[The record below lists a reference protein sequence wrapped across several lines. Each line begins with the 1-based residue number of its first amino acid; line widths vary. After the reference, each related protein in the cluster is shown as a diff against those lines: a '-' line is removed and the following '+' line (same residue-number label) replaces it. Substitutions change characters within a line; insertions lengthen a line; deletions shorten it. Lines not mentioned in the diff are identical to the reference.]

1 MKILQAYRYQLRPT
15 ESQRRNMARFAGC
28 RRFVYNRAL
37 ALQKERYAKGQ
48 RRLGFGELC
57 KELTSWKRQDDTSFL
72 RSAPAQVLQQG
83 LMDLDKAYKNHFAE
97 RASVPRFRKRGR
109 RDGFRYP
116 QPSQIKLDETNARIF
131 LPKLGWMKYRK
142 SRLISG
148 AIRQVTVVGKNGK
161 WFVNIQTERD
171 VEKPMHPSN
180 SMVGIDL
187 GVARFATLSDGTVIE
202 EHNNYRK
209 SEKEIARQQ
218 RRLSRQQKNAQNW
231 KKQNRRL
238 RKKYEKQA
246 DRHRDFLHKASDAI
260 SKTHA
265 VVIIE
270 DLNVKGMSASA
281 SGTIDNPGTNVK
293 AKSRLNKA
301 IREQGWGEF
310 RRQLEYKTRWR
321 GGLLIVVPARNTSL
335 SCSKCSYI
343 SRENRKSQARF
354 ECGQCGHTENA
365 DLNAARNI
373 LSAGR
378 AVYACGGEPLG
389 FSMKQEPSVSAI
401 MIA

>member
-1 MKILQAYRYQLRPT
+1 L
-15 ESQRRNMARFAGC
+15 
-28 RRFVYNRAL
+28 L
-37 ALQKERYAKGQ
+37 ASYL
-48 RRLGFGELC
+48 
-57 KELTSWKRQDDTSFL
+57 
-72 RSAPAQVLQQG
+72 
-83 LMDLDKAYKNHFAE
+83 
-97 RASVPRFRKRGR
+97 
-109 RDGFRYP
+109 P
-116 QPSQIKLDETNARIF
+116 Q
-131 LPKLGWMKYRK
+131 
-142 SRLISG
+142 
-148 AIRQVTVVGKNGK
+148 
-161 WFVNIQTERD
+161 
-171 VEKPMHPSN
+171 
-180 SMVGIDL
+180 IDL

-270 DLNVKGMSASA
+270 DLSVKGMSASA
-281 SGTIDNPGTNVK
+281 SGTIDNAGTNVK

-321 GGLLIVVPARNTSL
+321 GGLLIVVSARNTSL

-378 AVYACGGEPLG
+378 AVYACGEEPLG